1 MAEINLKCEVSLSW
15 MLLIMLLGL
24 KYVFNFN
31 LLRFI

>member
-1 MAEINLKCEVSLSW
+1 MAEINLKCEVSLNW
-15 MLLIMLLGL
+15 MLLILLLGL

>member
-1 MAEINLKCEVSLSW
+1 MDEINLKCEVSLSW
-15 MLLIMLLGL
+15 MFLIMLLGL